1 MSEKKREYVLRDH
14 AADIVILLLALLL
27 LVTGR
32 FYCLKRVAG
41 SSMEPT
47 YYPGDLLVAT
57 KSADPGKIQRG
68 SIVIAKAQGDG
79 GPADSCIV
87 KRVAGMPG
95 DTLRVTDGMLYVNG
109 YADSAF
115 PVIDEPGILSE
126 ELTVPER
133 MYFLLGDNCRRSNDS
148 RAFGFVPEADITNI
162 VIFKII

>member
-95 DTLRVTDGMLYVNG
+95 DTLRVTDG
-109 YADSAF
+109 
-115 PVIDEPGILSE
+115 IDEPGILSE
-126 ELTVPER
+126 ELTVPEG